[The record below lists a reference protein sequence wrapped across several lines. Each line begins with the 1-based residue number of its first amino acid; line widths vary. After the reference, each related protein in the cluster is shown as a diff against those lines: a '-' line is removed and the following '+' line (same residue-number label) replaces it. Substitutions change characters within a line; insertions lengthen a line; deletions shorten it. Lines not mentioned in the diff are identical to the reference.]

1 MNKFLLTFFLF
12 MFGCTIKKHTIDINI
27 IPYYTIQHGD
37 HIDTLDQKTYLTNYD
52 TSWYCIKEI
61 TTIKK

>member
-1 MNKFLLTFFLF
+1 

-37 HIDTLDQKTYLTNYD
+37 NIDTLYQKTYLTNYD